1 MLIRVDSCW
10 TRFDSCRTRVD
21 LCWLM
26 LTRVDLCWHSFIKID
41 LILKELQNCIFRII
55 RAWSLFCSIRI
66 HASLH
71 FLLILSKNLI
81 FCLAVFCI
89 FCLYCFKLGVIFID
103 SKHLSNQ
110 SLCNQVPCDFALNL
124 YKLFVKTKKSLNK
137 TKL

>member
-10 TRFDSCRTRVD
+10 TRFDSYRTRVD

-26 LTRVDLCWHSFIKID
+26 LTHVDLCWHSFIKID